1 MVATL
6 LVAACAALGVWFATA
21 PLGPGLDP
29 DAASY
34 LGAAQSVAHGRGYRI
49 PIAPWVSADSTSPLT
64 HFPPG
69 YPTALALPIALGVTS
84 TRGARL
90 VNAVAAFLEI
100 AVGVWLVIT
109 VAGALAGFSVAAA
122 FLVMHPLVMV
132 HLSVLSEP
140 LFLAAMMCVLAAT
153 VAFMRAGGER
163 SRTIAAA
170 AGGAAA
176 AVTVLLRYAGVAAV
190 AAIVIWTF
198 IQPGALAVR
207 VRRTLA
213 AALPMVLL
221 VASWIVHESL
231 TRNTGAIRRLGP
243 YGGVAETI
251 HMGAATVVAFLVPL
265 TSDDS
270 LPGRHWFALIV
281 LLAASYLLAQGAR
294 RMPSRSVAR
303 STLAATGIF
312 AACYLVVL
320 LGSRVF
326 ADPGIPFDERL
337 LVPTFVL
344 LVIAVGVATPEWWRT
359 ARLLARVIC
368 ATLLLAWLGMSFRAT
383 QDDVA
388 WAMENGQDF
397 TQTQWTASPLL
408 AWARVNASR
417 RPVFTNWPPAVFFH
431 LHRAA
436 YEAPNEASDTVLKS
450 FADTIRARNGV
461 VLAFD
466 QPNPDFIGPDEL
478 KRAAGL
484 REVARFADGIIFVA
498 SAATSPG
505 PRHGSTVIPTR
516 IPP

>member
-6 LVAACAALGVWFATA
+6 LVAAGAALGVWFATA

-49 PIAPWVSADSTSPLT
+49 PIAPWVAVDSTSPLT

-69 YPTALALPIALGVTS
+69 YPTALALPIVLGATP
-84 TRGARL
+84 TRAARF
-90 VNAVAAFLEI
+90 VNAAAAFLEI
-100 AVGVWLVIT
+100 AVVVWLVMT
-109 VAGALAGFSVAAA
+109 VAGPLAGFSVAAA

-153 VAFMRAGGER
+153 VAFMLARDER
-163 SRTIAAA
+163 SRIMAAV
-170 AGGAAA
+170 AGGTAA
-176 AVTVLLRYAGVAAV
+176 AVTVVFRYAGVAAV
-190 AAIVIWTF
+190 AAAVIWTC
-198 IQPGALAVR
+198 IQPGTLAVR
-207 VRRTLA
+207 VRRTVA
-213 AALPMVLL
+213 AALPMMLL
-221 VASWIVHESL
+221 VGAWVVHESL
-231 TRNTGAIRRLGP
+231 TRDTGAIRRLGP
-243 YGGVAETI
+243 YGGMAETI
-251 HMGAATVVAFLVPL
+251 HVGASTVVAFLVPL

-270 LPGRHWFALIV
+270 LPGRYWIALVV
-281 LLAASYLLAQGAR
+281 LLAISYLLAQGAR
-294 RMPSRSVAR
+294 RVPSRSVAR
-303 STLAATGIF
+303 STMVAAAIF
-312 AACYLVVL
+312 AASYLVVL
-320 LGSRVF
+320 LASRLL

-344 LVIAVGVATPEWWRT
+344 LIIAVGVATPAGWRT
-359 ARLLARVIC
+359 ARRRARVIC

-397 TQTQWTASPLL
+397 TQTQWTSSPLL

-417 RPVFTNWPPAVFFH
+417 RPLFTNWPPAVFFH

-436 YEAPNEASDTVLKS
+436 HEAPNEASDTVLKS
-450 FADTIRARNGV
+450 FADTVRARNGV

-466 QPNPDFIGPDEL
+466 QLNPDFIGPEEL
-478 KRAAGL
+478 KRAVGL
-484 REVARFADGIIFVA
+484 QELARFPDGIIFVA
-498 SAATSPG
+498 SPAPSPG
-505 PRHGSTVIPTR
+505 PPHGSTAMPTR